1 MWYGGKKVTCTAMFK
16 GAFLKYNNHNDL
28 LGGKMR
34 YNKDYYFNVL
44 TALDKMTLNVIFY
57 FLFHF

>member
-1 MWYGGKKVTCTAMFK
+1 MFK
-16 GAFLKYNNHNDL
+16 GAFLKYNNHDDL